1 MARETVQLKNGAV
14 EVTVFVASMMLILD
28 RLVEEK
34 PVAALDLVMK
44 CRDSNYQFFADNEEI
59 LRDRKLVEK
68 HGTIH
73 SSIRNIVLSAF
84 EGDGF
89 DMVLLS
95 PIGRQR

>member
-1 MARETVQLKNGAV
+1 MVRETVQLKNGAV
-14 EVTVFVASMMLILD
+14 EVKVFVASMMLILD

-44 CRDSNYQFFADNEEI
+44 CRDPNYEFFSDNEEI

-89 DMVLLS
+89 DIVLCS
-95 PIGRQR
+95 PIRR